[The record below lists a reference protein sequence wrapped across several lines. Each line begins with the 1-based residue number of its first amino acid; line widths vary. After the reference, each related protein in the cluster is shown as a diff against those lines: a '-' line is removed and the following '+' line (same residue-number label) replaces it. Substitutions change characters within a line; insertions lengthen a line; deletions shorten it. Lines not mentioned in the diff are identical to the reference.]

1 MKTRSA
7 PAQWHVTETTCPP
20 AFCSR
25 PHRGHRHSRR
35 TSRSTRLPGPFMVL
49 TVDSR
54 SSLAAPGNPPG
65 FPSASGGLVTVAPR
79 ATCFHQ
85 PPPIPLPPVPPA
97 QHSSPA
103 QPSPPGSAPRHDGPP
118 SPVARRFSVRCR
130 IGGRRAGRGGRCVRP
145 IGMREIHSADGS
157 RVPRPDLADRTRA
170 TSIRTRRL
178 TV

>member
-7 PAQWHVTETTCPP
+7 PPQWHVTETTCPP

-85 PPPIPLPPVPPA
+85 PPPFR
-97 QHSSPA
+97 SPRFRQPNTA
-103 QPSPPGSAPRHDGPP
+103 HQPSPARLVPHQDTMVHPRQLPVDFPFVAELAGAGPGGGGVVFDPSGCGRYTRRTGPGSQGQIW
-118 SPVARRFSVRCR
+118 R
-130 IGGRRAGRGGRCVRP
+130 IGPGPLPFAPAG
-145 IGMREIHSADGS
+145 
-157 RVPRPDLADRTRA
+157 
-170 TSIRTRRL
+170 
-178 TV
+178 

>member
-85 PPPIPLPPVPPA
+85 APPFRSPRFRQPGTPRLVPHQDTMVHPRQLPVDFPFVA
-97 QHSSPA
+97 ELA
-103 QPSPPGSAPRHDGPP
+103 GVGPGG
-118 SPVARRFSVRCR
+118 
-130 IGGRRAGRGGRCVRP
+130 GGRCVRP

-170 TSIRTRRL
+170 TSIRSRRL
-178 TV
+178 TA